1 MTRNIQTNSE
11 ERILKA
17 AEELFLAKGYA
28 STKTTQIAEKA
39 GVTHAML
46 HYYFR
51 TKEHLFDHIVNKKMQ
66 FIFNSISQ
74 PLSNNECSFSER
86 IKNIIEAHF
95 DFLTENPNLPR
106 FIINEVL
113 TNKEHCNSML
123 EKITPMINLMAS
135 SLQNEANRATEKGEI
150 ESINVKMLMLDI
162 ISLNVMTFITFPFF
176 DSVFPSSEEQ
186 KNIFLAARKTE
197 NITLILKRIQKI

>member
-1 MTRNIQTNSE
+1 MTKNIQTNSE

-17 AEELFLAKGYA
+17 AEELFLAKGYDN
-28 STKTTQIAEKA
+28 TKTTQIAEKA

-51 TKEHLFDHIVNKKMQ
+51 TKEHLFDHIVNEKMQ
-66 FIFNSISQ
+66 FIFKSISQ
-74 PLSNNECSFSER
+74 PLPHNECSFSER
-86 IKNIIEAHF
+86 IKSIIEVHF
-95 DFLTENPNLPR
+95 NFLIDNPNLPR

-113 TNKEHCNSML
+113 TNKERCNLML
-123 EKITPMINLMAS
+123 EKVTPMINLMAS
-135 SLQNEANRATEKGEI
+135 SLQGEADRAAEKGEI
-150 ESINVKMLMLDI
+150 ESIDIKMLMLDI
-162 ISLNVMTFITFPFF
+162 LSLNVMTFITFPFF

>member
-17 AEELFLAKGYA
+17 AEELFLAKGYDN
-28 STKTTQIAEKA
+28 TKTTQIAEKA

-51 TKEHLFDHIVNKKMQ
+51 TKEHLFDHIVNEKMQ
-66 FIFNSISQ
+66 FILKSISQ
-74 PLSNNECSFSER
+74 PLSHNECSFSER
-86 IKNIIEAHF
+86 IKSIIEAHF
-95 DFLTENPNLPR
+95 NFLIDNPNLPR

-113 TNKEHCNSML
+113 TNKERCNLML
-123 EKITPMINLMAS
+123 EKVTPMINLMAS
-135 SLQNEANRATEKGEI
+135 SLQNEADRAAEKGEI
-150 ESINVKMLMLDI
+150 ESIDIKMLMLDI
-162 ISLNVMTFITFPFF
+162 LSLNVMTFITFPFF